1 MKDTEKENPAYTK
14 AGGVDAPAEETRKS
28 VRALPVGKSDE
39 RLLLGGVI
47 SNCFDSSD
55 RLHILHIIDLSKDKR
70 FYRNN
75 DLLLVTI

>member
-1 MKDTEKENPAYTK
+1 TLPRGLRT
-14 AGGVDAPAEETRKS
+14 
-28 VRALPVGKSDE
+28 ALPVGKSDE